1 MPLNVGVLM
10 DPVHG
15 INIAKDTTFVLALEA
30 QARGHAL
37 HYFTPHSLSYSEGRV
52 VASVAPLELRKEK
65 GNHYTL
71 GEATITDLSTLDVI
85 LMRQDPPFDMA
96 YITAT
101 YFLEMLPSTTR
112 VLNNPTEVRNCS
124 EKIFVLNFPQFIPP
138 TLISRDA
145 AQIKAFAE
153 KHGDIIIKP
162 LYGHGGS
169 GVFRIPKGVPNLSVI
184 IEVYQ
189 EKFREP
195 FIAQGYIKGAEL
207 GDKRI
212 IMLDGE
218 PVGAM
223 LRVPAASEHRA
234 NLFTGGTAVQCDL
247 TARDREIATT
257 VGGELKKRGLMLV
270 GLDVV
275 GGYLTEINVTS
286 PTGVQEINKFNKVK
300 LESQFWEVVEGR
312 VCQKAPIF

>member
-1 MPLNVGVLM
+1 
-10 DPVHG
+10 
-15 INIAKDTTFVLALEA
+15 
-30 QARGHAL
+30 
-37 HYFTPHSLSYSEGRV
+37 LSYSEGRV
-52 VASVAPLELRKEK
+52 VASVARLELRNEK

-71 GEATITDLSTLDVI
+71 GEAILTDLSTLDVI

-169 GVFRIPKGVPNLSVI
+169 GVFRIPKGAPNLSVI

-234 NLFTGGTAVQCDL
+234 NLFTGGTAVQCEL
-247 TARDREIATT
+247 TARDREIAEA
-257 VGGELKKRGLMLV
+257 VGGELKKRGLVLV

-300 LESQFWEVVEGR
+300 LESQFWDVVEGR
-312 VCQKAPIF
+312 VSEQR